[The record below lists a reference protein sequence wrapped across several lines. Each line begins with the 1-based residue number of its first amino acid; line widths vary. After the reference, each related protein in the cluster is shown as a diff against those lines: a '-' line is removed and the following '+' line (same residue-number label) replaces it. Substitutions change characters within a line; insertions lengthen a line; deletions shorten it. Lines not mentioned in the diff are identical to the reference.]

1 MRKAKTM
8 IDSFNQWW
16 FGVEMKPKAKK
27 RRKKRAKT
35 NK

>member
-1 MRKAKTM
+1 MRKHGTLLE
-8 IDSFNQWW
+8 SFSQWW